1 MTDLL
6 NKVLTIKQEKVFS
19 DRPRITILNI
29 NIDVLNVSETID
41 VVEKYIIQKE
51 PLHLM
56 GVNADKLNECNKN
69 NKLQETILFY
79 YSIEY
84 Q

>member
-41 VVEKYIIQKE
+41 VVEKYI
-51 PLHLM
+51 
-56 GVNADKLNECNKN
+56 
-69 NKLQETILFY
+69 T
-79 YSIEY
+79 
-84 Q
+84 